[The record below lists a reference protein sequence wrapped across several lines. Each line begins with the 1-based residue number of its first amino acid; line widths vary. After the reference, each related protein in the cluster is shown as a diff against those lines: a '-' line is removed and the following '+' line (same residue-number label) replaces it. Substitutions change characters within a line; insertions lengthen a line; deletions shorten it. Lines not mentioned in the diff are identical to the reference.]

1 MAGEIQ
7 KIDSNLTGL
16 AYAEEKCIGELPFIA
31 NGDATDPVWTPLEPN
46 EYDDFGGQLTT
57 VARNPINPSRQR
69 KKGVVTDLDA
79 SGGFGTD
86 VTMTNLQD
94 LSQGFFFADLRRK
107 AEFGGAG
114 EITNVDGTNEDFEAA
129 SGLDVFAAGDIVLAS
144 GFTNNNGLKNVTAA
158 VAASLTVAED
168 LINEVPAAGAKLV
181 KVGALTGADDLGV
194 DVSGTLPALT
204 STVFDFTTLGLVPG
218 EWVYVGGDAAS
229 NSFIVTSLI
238 NGTAVAVNNGFKRVR
253 SIAANLLTFDK
264 SDHPMVAETLAGGEQ
279 VQIWLPRTIKN
290 ETGASIVRRSYQ
302 LERTLGKPQEA
313 SPNDQSEYLVGAVPN
328 ELEISV
334 PQADKMTANMSFVA
348 TDNEQRTDTDGLK
361 GGTRVA
367 LEESDAINTSS
378 DFSRIKLAQVVDGDA
393 APTPLFAFATE
404 MTLTVNNNVSP
415 NKAIGVLGAFEVT
428 AGTFTVSGELTVYLA
443 DIAAVS
449 AVRNNADIT
458 FDMAIAKNNTGI
470 VMDVPLIALGDGR
483 ATVEQDAAITL
494 PLTLDAATGAK
505 IDANLD
511 YTLMFCYFDYLPSVA
526 QA

>member
-79 SGGFGTD
+79 SGGFSTD
-86 VTMTNLQD
+86 ITMTNMQD

-129 SGLDVFAAGDIVLAS
+129 AGLDVFQAGDIVLAS
-144 GFTNNNGLKNVTAA
+144 GFSDNNGLKNVTAA

-168 LINEVPAAGAKLV
+168 LIDEVPAAGAKLV
-181 KVGALTGADDLGV
+181 KVGALTGADDLAV

-204 STVFDFTTLGLVPG
+204 STVFDFTTLGLIEG
-218 EWVYVGGDAAS
+218 EWVYVGGDA
-229 NSFIVTSLI
+229 
-238 NGTAVAVNNGFKRVR
+238 TANQFVNAVNNGFKRVR
-253 SIAANLLTFDK
+253 AIAANRLTFDK
-264 SDHPMVAETLAGGEQ
+264 SDATMVAEVLAGGEQ
-279 VQIWLPRTIKN
+279 VQLFLPRTVKN
-290 ETGASIVRRSYQ
+290 EVGSSIVRRTYQ
-302 LERTLGKPQEA
+302 LERTLGKPSET

-328 ELEISV
+328 ELEIQI
-334 PQADKMTANMSFVA
+334 PQADKMTASLSFVA
-348 TDNEQRTDTDGLK
+348 TNNEQRTDVEGLK
-361 GGTRVA
+361 GGTRVP
-367 LEESDAINTSS
+367 LVESDAINTSS

-428 AGTFTVSGELTVYLA
+428 AGTFTVNGELTVYLA
-443 DIAAVS
+443 DIAAVA
-449 AVRNNADIT
+449 AVRNNSDIT
-458 FDMAIAKNNTGI
+458 FDIAIAKDNAGI

-483 ATVEQDAAITL
+483 ANVEQDAAITL

-505 IDANLD
+505 IDQTLD
-511 YTLMFCYFDYLPSVA
+511 YTLMFCYFDYLPTVA
-526 QA
+526 QT

>member
-79 SGGFGTD
+79 SGGFSTD
-86 VTMTNLQD
+86 LTLTNLQD

-144 GFTNNNGLKNVTAA
+144 GFVDNNGLKNVTAA
-158 VAASLTVAED
+158 VAGSLTVAED
-168 LINEVPAAGAKLV
+168 LIDEVPAAGAKLV
-181 KVGALTGADDLGV
+181 KVGALTPADDLAV
-194 DVSGTLPALT
+194 DVAGTFPALT
-204 STVFDFTTLGLVPG
+204 STVFDFTTLGLIPG
-218 EWVYVGGDAAS
+218 EWVYVGGDAAA
-229 NSFIVTSLI
+229 NTFPT
-238 NGTAVAVNNGFKRVR
+238 NAANNGFKRVR
-253 SIAANLLTFDK
+253 SVASNRLTFDK
-264 SDHPMVAETLAGGEQ
+264 SDAAMVAETLSGGEQ
-279 VQIWLPRTIKN
+279 IQIWLPRTIKN
-290 ETGASIVRRSYQ
+290 EVGGNIVRRTYQ
-302 LERTLGKPQEA
+302 LERTLGRPQEA

-328 ELEISV
+328 ELEISI
-334 PQADKMTANMSFVA
+334 PQADKITTSLSFVA
-348 TDNEQRTDTDGLK
+348 TNNEQRTDVEGLK
-361 GGTRVA
+361 GGTRVP
-367 LEESDAINTSS
+367 LIESDAINTSS
-378 DFSRIKLAQVVDGDA
+378 DFSRIKLARVVDGDA

-404 MTLTVNNNVSP
+404 MTLTINNNVSP

-449 AVRNNADIT
+449 AVRNNEDIT
-458 FDMAIAKNNTGI
+458 FDLAIAKDNAGI

-483 ATVEQDAAITL
+483 ANVEQDAAITL
-494 PLTLDAATGAK
+494 PLTMDAATAAK
-505 IDANLD
+505 IDQNLD
-511 YTLMFCYFDYLPSVA
+511 YTLMFCYFDYLPTVA
-526 QA
+526 QT